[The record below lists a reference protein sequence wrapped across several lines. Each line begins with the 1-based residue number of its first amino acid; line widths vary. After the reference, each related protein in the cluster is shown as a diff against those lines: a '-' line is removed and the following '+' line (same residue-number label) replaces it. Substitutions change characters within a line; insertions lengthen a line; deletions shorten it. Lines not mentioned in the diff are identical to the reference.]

1 MDIIQAVD
9 YATGARLNCEPVGK
23 RTQSAGAEANAFAR
37 PLSRTFSKSNPMTDT
52 AKTELVDIDLTVIY
66 LMARYD
72 GASREEA
79 EQAVIDYLEARGL

>member
-1 MDIIQAVD
+1 
-9 YATGARLNCEPVGK
+9 
-23 RTQSAGAEANAFAR
+23 
-37 PLSRTFSKSNPMTDT
+37 MTDT

-72 GASREEA
+72 GASRAEA